1 VLTGL
6 LAIRGASLKASVEID
21 STAFRPV
28 SSVVPFSFVAP
39 DLLVSLTLPRW
50 NTHSMNLRP
59 EIGRIG
65 EFSVTGSY
73 RYFSDVRPDNV
84 DKLRL
89 DIDVG
94 TWLGFFR

>member
-1 VLTGL
+1 
-6 LAIRGASLKASVEID
+6 
-21 STAFRPV
+21 
-28 SSVVPFSFVAP
+28 
-39 DLLVSLTLPRW
+39 
-50 NTHSMNLRP
+50 MNLRP

-65 EFSVTGSY
+65 ELSVTGSY

-94 TWLGFFR
+94 AWAWILPTMY

>member
-1 VLTGL
+1 MLAGL
-6 LAIRGASLKASVEID
+6 LAVRGASLKTSVEID

-65 EFSVTGSY
+65 ELSVTGSY

-94 TWLGFFR
+94 AWA